1 MTSAKQAAHDLDK
14 GSVHPGRTKQ
24 ANLPRAE
31 LIHLLQEFAD
41 AHALQLN
48 IHKPTLMREVEGLLF
63 NLERYGYLYC
73 PCRMADISGDLVRD
87 KRISC
92 PCAYHKR
99 EIMDVGYC
107 KCELFTKPLGD
118 RPDLISTTIHRMQI
132 QRRYQEDLL
141 SLVFSKPG
149 WNRGEVKLYIPEGY
163 RNQEIDIESDSAY
176 EMDSIQFENQVLFF
190 YLGFS
195 DNAILNLEFHKAD

>member
-1 MTSAKQAAHDLDK
+1 MTPAKQTPQEPER
-14 GSVHPGRTKQ
+14 GSLHPGRSKQ
-24 ANLPRAE
+24 ASLDRAA
-31 LIHLLQEFAD
+31 LINLLQEFAD
-41 AHALQLN
+41 AHGLQLN
-48 IHKPTLMREVEGLLF
+48 VHDPTLMREVEGLLF

-73 PCRMADISGDLVRD
+73 PCRLADISGDLVRD

-118 RPDLISTTIHRMQI
+118 KPDLISTTIHRMQV
-132 QRRYQEDLL
+132 QRRFQDNAL

-149 WNRGEVKLYIPEGY
+149 WSRGEVKVYIPVGY
-163 RNQEIDIESDSAY
+163 RYQGTEIQSEAAY
-176 EMDSIQFENQVLFF
+176 EMDSAKLESQVLFF
-190 YLGFS
+190 YFGFS
-195 DNAILNLEFHKAD
+195 DHATLNIEFIKDD